1 MSCANEQ
8 RKHARLDIALGVSY
22 AIEQAGGE
30 ISPKAEAISSDIS
43 ASGLRLMTPT
53 PLERGAVLDLEIRL
67 LEDEAPPIHARGE
80 VVWQSQITSNSYETG
95 TVITGM
101 DEEDKQRFI
110 SFVFDQMTRFVGISG
125 VSKKTT
131 LH

>member
-22 AIEQAGGE
+22 AIEQPGGE

-43 ASGLRLMTPT
+43 ASGLRLMTPS
-53 PLERGAVLDLEIRL
+53 PLERGAILDLEIRL
-67 LEDEAPPIHARGE
+67 LEDETAPIHARGE
-80 VVWQSQITSNSYETG
+80 VVWQSQITSNSFETG

-101 DEEDKQRFI
+101 DEADKQRFI
-110 SFVFDQMTRFVGISG
+110 AFVFDQMTRFVGISG